1 MAQLGGDPT
10 LVAEQWVGMRPRP
23 CCETTAVVAARQ
35 SWTHGGMENGQ
46 AGRRAPRWF
55 EEMKRMADG
64 QGGAPTDSCSPIELL
79 SRLDQLG
86 ERLSCCDLTF
96 AIVAGVSQ
104 GFSALQRLL
113 ERRTGGLAT
122 TAEQGASGLWYG
134 H

>member
-1 MAQLGGDPT
+1 
-10 LVAEQWVGMRPRP
+10 
-23 CCETTAVVAARQ
+23 
-35 SWTHGGMENGQ
+35 
-46 AGRRAPRWF
+46 
-55 EEMKRMADG
+55 MADG

-113 ERRTGGLAT
+113 ERRTGGDRRPLLNRALQGLVRSLA
-122 TAEQGASGLWYG
+122 ASRSYG
-134 H
+134 WQSVQT